1 MYQVSEAL
9 DKVISGSGRTFYA
22 RLNEISDGIQE
33 IVQTNFSTPD
43 SYFYVGG
50 AIASK
55 IEVSMFTKTQ
65 EFVKG
70 TEVRF
75 EIGAMADGAIEW
87 IPMGYFT
94 IKEQKKDRNLL
105 TFTAY
110 DRLESKLAKA
120 YKSKI
125 TKYPAESKEF
135 LTDISEQTGIEF
147 DTSKLSDSLMIDKIL
162 TVNDQSGEKTYKEPF
177 DGFTMQQVVGYI
189 AQLHGTFAIC
199 DRSGKVTFRWYEALA
214 TDYPGKI
221 GDTAGSYLKDQNL
234 SFIYNTIEFLKESH
248 TYLIKTNRYF
258 DDLLQSETMCQISG
272 ISCDTENDHYES
284 GTNINTNLS
293 NPVMTQEWL
302 NKILKK
308 IKDMSYYPV
317 SFSFMGDPRLDVGD
331 IVTIVDAK
339 NNLIDVPVMQH
350 TITFDGGLL
359 SEVASYGFEEK
370 EAKSPSQIAL
380 QRVKD
385 DILTLQEITA
395 KKATF
400 YQLNAV
406 DAKITN
412 LQASSITVNDAN
424 ILFARLDKANIEQ
437 GWITSVMI
445 GDAQITNAKIQGM
458 SADKLTAGTID
469 ASIITVKNLDAD
481 SITVG
486 KINWKQ
492 LSDDVNTTITDSKNT
507 ANNALNAANSSVQN
521 VIIEY
526 YSSTSKDQPVNGT
539 WQTDSPDW
547 VEGRYI
553 WCRTK
558 TVTKSGVIS
567 YSDASCITGNTGAK
581 GDKGIP
587 GINGENGKTT
597 YLHIAYANSA
607 DGTSGFSTNDSTNK
621 LYIGQYIDFIEAD
634 SILPSAYQWT
644 KIKGDTG
651 AKGEDGVSP
660 VASVTKTGNVTTITI
675 TDKNGTHTQKVT
687 DGTNGTPGAPG
698 ADGRTSY
705 FHAKYSNDGGK
716 TFTANNGEA
725 TGDWIGTYTDFV
737 EADSMNVG
745 AYTWVKI
752 KGDQGVQGVKAL
764 QPTRNWTGTFTT
776 IGMVQGAVIGDFN
789 RTPVVGDVFLNLDGS
804 SNTGTWEVTAISGTN
819 VSIKLLAYVKS
830 KGADGKNGSSVTIT
844 SKSVT
849 YQTSVSGVTVPS
861 GTWNADVPN
870 VPNGQYLWTR
880 TVVNYSDGTSIT
892 SYSVG
897 YKGVN
902 GSNGSNGKGV
912 QSTAVTYQAWG
923 NGTNTPTGG
932 WSPTPLD
939 TSADKPY
946 LWTRT
951 IITYTDGSS
960 STSYSVGSTLKGVSV
975 GARNLAESTNQG
987 ITGWYWGMQTG
998 GYTRSEV
1005 VENNVKTC
1013 KLLRDSVAQTG
1024 WSVIYY
1030 DRIGRYKWEP
1040 DTVYTVSVDVKP
1052 SVSTAIGIS
1061 FREGNGTNNLITS
1074 ERSETIQAQANKW
1087 NRLVWNVKTVSTLP
1101 TSTGQVLYA
1110 TGMNSGTGVWYQ
1122 FKNLKIEKGN
1132 QATDWTPAPEDV
1144 DSGINNAQST
1154 ANSASSKADT
1164 AQSSANAAQSTANSA
1179 SSKADTAQSSANAAQ
1194 STANS
1199 ALSTANAAKK
1209 NEYIA
1214 FSGEGNSVGY
1224 FLIATL
1230 KVISNYINDDF
1241 ILEANSRG
1249 FGFSRIQ
1256 VRFKSGNTTDPTLE
1270 SYKQEGDG
1278 NWYIA
1283 KAATST
1289 WNIYCSK
1296 NEAWA
1301 RCSVTGLSYKSGYI
1315 SLTWGS
1321 GNASLPDNA
1330 IRATQMVS
1338 QAVWCY
1344 KNNQAYIDGSN
1355 LYASTVTA
1363 DKIAARSI
1371 SAEKMAVG
1379 TITAAS
1385 GILADSVITNAKIA
1399 DGAITNAKIANATI
1413 ESAKIK
1419 SIDAAKIT
1427 TGTITGL
1434 DAIFNRSFKVDSP
1447 YSDTDSFVIESSS
1460 NGVTIA
1466 TRTKGVVSSTND
1478 NKMFLGNDGLDI
1490 RCGTGPMRIWANDI
1504 LTIRTDSAGQINLEV
1519 QGLNSPNPPVY
1530 VKSDAGAFKIYH
1542 EGNFGSSASYKTG
1555 LKIGSIT
1562 QGSSVT
1568 DFYVPLAT
1576 TSASGLISA
1585 DEKKKINVD
1594 YLPKSGGTIDNS
1606 NVDVLGLNCTSG
1618 TMSTLRFYGS
1628 GKRLGSVGFNAQNS
1642 SLYRWNT
1649 SGTAYRI
1656 LDENDLP
1663 LMADSGW
1670 VNITL
1675 GSGITAVSYI
1685 GARARKIG
1693 NIVNVVMGV
1702 TGATAAFQTLGTL
1715 AQGYRPPKEIN
1726 LAARYYNS
1734 PTTAISIGTDGTIK
1748 VLQTAS
1754 GGSSYNASGAIS
1766 FSITYFI

>member
-22 RLNEISDGIQE
+22 RLNGISEGIQE

-50 AIASK
+50 ATASK
-55 IEVSMFTKTQ
+55 IEVSMFTKSQ
-65 EFVKG
+65 DFVKG
-70 TEVRF
+70 TEVRL
-75 EIGAMADGAIEW
+75 EIGATADGTIEW

-125 TKYPAESKEF
+125 VKYPVESKEF
-135 LTDISEQTGIEF
+135 LTDISEQTGVEF

-162 TVNDQSGEKTYKEPF
+162 TVNDQSGEKSYKEPF

-189 AQLHGTFAIC
+189 AQLHGTFAVC
-199 DRSGKVTFRWYEALA
+199 DRNGKVTFRWYGALA
-214 TDYPGKI
+214 TDHPGKI

-302 NKILKK
+302 NKILEK

-370 EAKSPSQIAL
+370 EVKSPSEIAL

-385 DILTLQEITA
+385 DVLSLREITA

-400 YQLNAV
+400 NQLNAV

-621 LYIGQYIDFIEAD
+621 LYIGQYIDFIEED
-634 SILPSAYQWT
+634 STLPSAYQWT

-651 AKGEDGVSP
+651 AKGD
-660 VASVTKTGNVTTITI
+660 
-675 TDKNGTHTQKVT
+675 
-687 DGTNGTPGAPG
+687 
-698 ADGRTSY
+698 
-705 FHAKYSNDGGK
+705 
-716 TFTANNGEA
+716 
-725 TGDWIGTYTDFV
+725 
-737 EADSMNVG
+737 
-745 AYTWVKI
+745 
-752 KGDQGVQGVKAL
+752 KGDQGVKAL

-912 QSTAVTYQAWG
+912 QSTSVSYQAWG

-975 GARNLAESTNQG
+975 GGRNLLKGTSKEEQKYNYPSGTDFKDVYNSNVTVPSNKGANTYTLSFWAKSTVNGDKFVTHFYDPSNVISIVSSQG
-987 ITGWYWGMQTG
+987 YNTNAGDGRCPFTLSTTWTKYWVT
-998 GYTRSEV
+998 
-1005 VENNVKTC
+1005 
-1013 KLLRDSVAQTG
+1013 
-1024 WSVIYY
+1024 
-1030 DRIGRYKWEP
+1030 
-1040 DTVYTVSVDVKP
+1040 YTVPEDGKARKVICP
-1052 SVSTAIGIS
+1052 
-1061 FREGNGTNNLITS
+1061 
-1074 ERSETIQAQANKW
+1074 
-1087 NRLVWNVKTVSTLP
+1087 RL
-1101 TSTGQVLYA
+1101 Y
-1110 TGMNSGTGVWYQ
+1110 GTGRGESDKGTGTLS
-1122 FKNLKIEKGN
+1122 FKGVKIELGN
-1132 QATDWTPAPEDV
+1132 IATDWTPAPEDV

-1164 AQSSANAAQSTANSA
+1164 AQNSANAAQSTANSA

-1256 VRFKSGNTTDPTLE
+1256 VRFKSGNTTDPALE

-1283 KAATST
+1283 KTATST

-1301 RCSVTGLSYKSGYI
+1301 RCSVTGLSYKSDCI

-1434 DAIFNRSFKVDSP
+1434 DAVFNRSFKVDSP

-1542 EGNFGSSASYKTG
+1542 EGNFGSSASYTTG

-1562 QGSSVT
+1562 QGSST
-1568 DFYVPLAT
+1568 TNFYVPLAT

-1594 YLPKSGGTIDNS
+1594 YLPKSGGTISNS
-1606 NVDVLGLNCTSG
+1606 NANVLDLNCTSG

-1663 LMADSGW
+1663 LMTDSGW

-1675 GSGITAVSYI
+1675 SSGITAVSYI
-1685 GARARKIG
+1685 GARVRKIG

-1715 AQGYRPPKEIN
+1715 AQGYRPSKEIN

-1734 PTTAISIGTDGTIK
+1734 PTTAIAIGTDGIIK
-1748 VLQTAS
+1748 LLQTAS
-1754 GGSSYNASGAIS
+1754 GGSSYDASGAIS

>member
-9 DKVISGSGRTFYA
+9 DGVISGSGRTFYA

-55 IEVSMFTKTQ
+55 IEVSMFTKSQ

-70 TEVRF
+70 TEVKL
-75 EIGAMADGAIEW
+75 EIGAMADSTIEW

-125 TKYPAESKEF
+125 AKYPAESKEF

-162 TVNDQSGEKTYKEPF
+162 TVNDQSGEKSYKEPF

-199 DRSGKVTFRWYEALA
+199 DRNGKVTFRWYGALA
-214 TDYPGKI
+214 TDHPGKI

-302 NKILKK
+302 NKILEK

-370 EAKSPSQIAL
+370 ETKSPSQIAL

-400 YQLNAV
+400 NQLNAV

-445 GDAQITNAKIQGM
+445 GDAQITNAKI
-458 SADKLTAGTID
+458 
-469 ASIITVKNLDAD
+469 
-481 SITVG
+481 
-486 KINWKQ
+486 
-492 LSDDVNTTITDSKNT
+492 
-507 ANNALNAANSSVQN
+507 
-521 VIIEY
+521 
-526 YSSTSKDQPVNGT
+526 
-539 WQTDSPDW
+539 
-547 VEGRYI
+547 
-553 WCRTK
+553 
-558 TVTKSGVIS
+558 
-567 YSDASCITGNTGAK
+567 
-581 GDKGIP
+581 
-587 GINGENGKTT
+587 
-597 YLHIAYANSA
+597 
-607 DGTSGFSTNDSTNK
+607 
-621 LYIGQYIDFIEAD
+621 
-634 SILPSAYQWT
+634 
-644 KIKGDTG
+644 
-651 AKGEDGVSP
+651 
-660 VASVTKTGNVTTITI
+660 
-675 TDKNGTHTQKVT
+675 
-687 DGTNGTPGAPG
+687 
-698 ADGRTSY
+698 
-705 FHAKYSNDGGK
+705 
-716 TFTANNGEA
+716 
-725 TGDWIGTYTDFV
+725 
-737 EADSMNVG
+737 
-745 AYTWVKI
+745 
-752 KGDQGVQGVKAL
+752 
-764 QPTRNWTGTFTT
+764 
-776 IGMVQGAVIGDFN
+776 
-789 RTPVVGDVFLNLDGS
+789 
-804 SNTGTWEVTAISGTN
+804 
-819 VSIKLLAYVKS
+819 
-830 KGADGKNGSSVTIT
+830 
-844 SKSVT
+844 
-849 YQTSVSGVTVPS
+849 
-861 GTWNADVPN
+861 
-870 VPNGQYLWTR
+870 
-880 TVVNYSDGTSIT
+880 
-892 SYSVG
+892 
-897 YKGVN
+897 
-902 GSNGSNGKGV
+902 
-912 QSTAVTYQAWG
+912 
-923 NGTNTPTGG
+923 
-932 WSPTPLD
+932 
-939 TSADKPY
+939 
-946 LWTRT
+946 
-951 IITYTDGSS
+951 
-960 STSYSVGSTLKGVSV
+960 
-975 GARNLAESTNQG
+975 
-987 ITGWYWGMQTG
+987 
-998 GYTRSEV
+998 
-1005 VENNVKTC
+1005 
-1013 KLLRDSVAQTG
+1013 
-1024 WSVIYY
+1024 
-1030 DRIGRYKWEP
+1030 
-1040 DTVYTVSVDVKP
+1040 
-1052 SVSTAIGIS
+1052 
-1061 FREGNGTNNLITS
+1061 
-1074 ERSETIQAQANKW
+1074 
-1087 NRLVWNVKTVSTLP
+1087 
-1101 TSTGQVLYA
+1101 
-1110 TGMNSGTGVWYQ
+1110 
-1122 FKNLKIEKGN
+1122 
-1132 QATDWTPAPEDV
+1132 
-1144 DSGINNAQST
+1144 
-1154 ANSASSKADT
+1154 
-1164 AQSSANAAQSTANSA
+1164 
-1179 SSKADTAQSSANAAQ
+1179 
-1194 STANS
+1194 
-1199 ALSTANAAKK
+1199 
-1209 NEYIA
+1209 
-1214 FSGEGNSVGY
+1214 
-1224 FLIATL
+1224 
-1230 KVISNYINDDF
+1230 
-1241 ILEANSRG
+1241 
-1249 FGFSRIQ
+1249 
-1256 VRFKSGNTTDPTLE
+1256 
-1270 SYKQEGDG
+1270 
-1278 NWYIA
+1278 
-1283 KAATST
+1283 
-1289 WNIYCSK
+1289 
-1296 NEAWA
+1296 
-1301 RCSVTGLSYKSGYI
+1301 
-1315 SLTWGS
+1315 
-1321 GNASLPDNA
+1321 
-1330 IRATQMVS
+1330 
-1338 QAVWCY
+1338 
-1344 KNNQAYIDGSN
+1344 
-1355 LYASTVTA
+1355 
-1363 DKIAARSI
+1363 
-1371 SAEKMAVG
+1371 
-1379 TITAAS
+1379 
-1385 GILADSVITNAKIA
+1385 
-1399 DGAITNAKIANATI
+1399 
-1413 ESAKIK
+1413 K
-1419 SIDAAKIT
+1419 SIDATKIT

-1447 YSDTDSFVIESSS
+1447 YSDTDSFIIESSS

-1466 TRTKGVVSSTND
+1466 TRTKGVVASTND
-1478 NKMFLGNDGLDI
+1478 NRMFLGNEGLDI

-1504 LTIRTDSAGQINLEV
+1504 LTIRTDSEGQINLEV
-1519 QGLNSPNPPVY
+1519 QGLNSPDPPVY

-1576 TSASGLISA
+1576 TSTSGLISA

-1594 YLPKSGGTIDNS
+1594 YLPKSGGTIDNP

-1663 LMADSGW
+1663 LMTDSGW

-1675 GSGITAVSYI
+1675 SSGITAVSYI
-1685 GARARKIG
+1685 GARVRKIG

-1715 AQGYRPPKEIN
+1715 AQGYRPTKEIN

-1734 PTTAISIGTDGTIK
+1734 PTTAIAIGTDGAIK

>member
-55 IEVSMFTKTQ
+55 IEVSMFTKSQ
-65 EFVKG
+65 KFVKG

-75 EIGAMADGAIEW
+75 EIGATADGTIEW

-125 TKYPAESKEF
+125 VKYPVESKEF
-135 LTDISEQTGIEF
+135 LTDISEQTGVEF

-199 DRSGKVTFRWYEALA
+199 DRNGKVTFRWYEALT

-272 ISCDTENDHYES
+272 ISCDTENNHYES

-331 IVTIVDAK
+331 VVTIVDAK

-359 SEVASYGFEEK
+359 SEVSSYGFEEK
-370 EAKSPSQIAL
+370 EVKSPSEIAL
-380 QRVKD
+380 QRIKD
-385 DILTLQEITA
+385 DILSLQEITA

-400 YQLNAV
+400 NQLNAV

-412 LQASSITVNDAN
+412 LQASTITVNDAN
-424 ILFARLDKANIEQ
+424 ILFARLDKANIQQ
-437 GWITSVMI
+437 GWITNVMI

-526 YSSTSKDQPVNGT
+526 YSSTSKDQPVNGM

-547 VEGRYI
+547 VEGRYV

-567 YSDASCITGNTGAK
+567 YSDASCITGNTGAQ
-581 GDKGIP
+581 GDRGIP
-587 GINGENGKTT
+587 GINGENGQTS

-634 SILPSAYQWT
+634 STLPSAYQWT

-660 VASVTKTGNVTTITI
+660 IASVTKSGNVTTITI

-687 DGTNGTPGAPG
+687 DGTNGTPGASG

-725 TGDWIGTYTDFV
+725 TGDWIGTYTDFT
-737 EADSMNVG
+737 EADSMSVV

-752 KGDQGVQGVKAL
+752 KGDKGDQGVQGAQGKDGKTYYTWIKYADSATSGMSDNPTGKKYIGFAYNKSTATESTNYSDYAWSLIKGDTGSQGVKGDTGATGNGIKSITYYYAKTTTQTAPSANSITATTMPQIDSTNKYL
-764 QPTRNWTGTFTT
+764 WQKEVITYTNSQTQTSVLLLAVYGNTGAKGDKGDQGVQGKGIKSIKGQYYLSSSKISLVGGTWSDTQPTWTEGSYIWTRSYIVWSDDTITT
-776 IGMVQGAVIGDFN
+776 T
-789 RTPVVGDVFLNLDGS
+789 TPILANALNTANS
-804 SNTGTWEVTAISGTN
+804 VANTALST
-819 VSIKLLAYVKS
+819 
-830 KGADGKNGSSVTIT
+830 ADGKNAVF
-844 SKSVT
+844 
-849 YQTSVSGVTVPS
+849 YQPNQPS
-861 GTWNADVPN
+861 
-870 VPNGQYLWTR
+870 
-880 TVVNYSDGTSIT
+880 
-892 SYSVG
+892 
-897 YKGVN
+897 
-902 GSNGSNGKGV
+902 
-912 QSTAVTYQAWG
+912 
-923 NGTNTPTGG
+923 
-932 WSPTPLD
+932 
-939 TSADKPY
+939 
-946 LWTRT
+946 
-951 IITYTDGSS
+951 
-960 STSYSVGSTLKGVSV
+960 
-975 GARNLAESTNQG
+975 
-987 ITGWYWGMQTG
+987 
-998 GYTRSEV
+998 
-1005 VENNVKTC
+1005 
-1013 KLLRDSVAQTG
+1013 
-1024 WSVIYY
+1024 
-1030 DRIGRYKWEP
+1030 
-1040 DTVYTVSVDVKP
+1040 
-1052 SVSTAIGIS
+1052 
-1061 FREGNGTNNLITS
+1061 
-1074 ERSETIQAQANKW
+1074 
-1087 NRLVWNVKTVSTLP
+1087 
-1101 TSTGQVLYA
+1101 A
-1110 TGMNSGTGVWYQ
+1110 TGRKTNDVWYDT
-1122 FKNLKIEKGN
+1122 GN
-1132 QATDWTPAPEDV
+1132 ENAMYYFDGKLWV
-1144 DSGINNAQST
+1144 KKVFGNNALD
-1154 ANSASSKADT
+1154 NISASKITTGTLD
-1164 AQSSANAAQSTANSA
+1164 
-1179 SSKADTAQSSANAAQ
+1179 
-1194 STANS
+1194 
-1199 ALSTANAAKK
+1199 AKK
-1209 NEYIA
+1209 
-1214 FSGEGNSVGY
+1214 VT
-1224 FLIATL
+1224 LINLDA
-1230 KVISNYINDDF
+1230 
-1241 ILEANSRG
+1241 
-1249 FGFSRIQ
+1249 
-1256 VRFKSGNTTDPTLE
+1256 
-1270 SYKQEGDG
+1270 
-1278 NWYIA
+1278 
-1283 KAATST
+1283 
-1289 WNIYCSK
+1289 
-1296 NEAWA
+1296 
-1301 RCSVTGLSYKSGYI
+1301 
-1315 SLTWGS
+1315 GS
-1321 GNASLPDNA
+1321 
-1330 IRATQMVS
+1330 
-1338 QAVWCY
+1338 
-1344 KNNQAYIDGSN
+1344 
-1355 LYASTVTA
+1355 
-1363 DKIAARSI
+1363 
-1371 SAEKMAVG
+1371 
-1379 TITAAS
+1379 
-1385 GILADSVITNAKIA
+1385 
-1399 DGAITNAKIANATI
+1399 
-1413 ESAKIK
+1413 
-1419 SIDAAKIT
+1419 IT

-1447 YSDTDSFVIESSS
+1447 YSDTDSFIIESSS

-1466 TRTKGVVSSTND
+1466 TRTKGVVASTND
-1478 NKMFLGNDGLDI
+1478 NRMFLGNEGLDI

-1504 LTIRTDSAGQINLEV
+1504 LTIRTDSEGQINLEV

-1685 GARARKIG
+1685 GARVRKIG

-1715 AQGYRPPKEIN
+1715 TQGYRPSKEIN

-1734 PTTAISIGTDGTIK
+1734 PTTAIAIGTDGAIK
-1748 VLQTAS
+1748 LLQTAS

>member
-22 RLNEISDGIQE
+22 RLNGISDGIQE

-55 IEVSMFTKTQ
+55 IEVSMFTKSQ

-70 TEVRF
+70 TEVKL
-75 EIGAMADGAIEW
+75 EIGATADSTIEW

-125 TKYPAESKEF
+125 VKYPVESKEF
-135 LTDISEQTGIEF
+135 LTDISEQTGVEF
-147 DTSKLSDSLMIDKIL
+147 NTSKLSDSLMIDKIL

-199 DRSGKVTFRWYEALA
+199 DRNGKVTFRWYEALT
-214 TDYPGKI
+214 TDHPGKI

-272 ISCDTENDHYES
+272 ISCDTENNHYES

-331 IVTIVDAK
+331 VVTIVDAK

-359 SEVASYGFEEK
+359 SEVSSYGFEEK
-370 EAKSPSQIAL
+370 EVKSPSEIAL
-380 QRVKD
+380 QRIKD
-385 DILTLQEITA
+385 DILSLQEITA

-400 YQLNAV
+400 NQLNAV

-412 LQASSITVNDAN
+412 LQASTITVNDAN
-424 ILFARLDKANIEQ
+424 ILFARLDKANIQQ
-437 GWITSVMI
+437 GWITNVMI

-526 YSSTSKDQPVNGT
+526 YSSTSKDQPVNGM

-547 VEGRYI
+547 VEGRYV

-567 YSDASCITGNTGAK
+567 YSDASCITGNTGAQ
-581 GDKGIP
+581 GDRGIP
-587 GINGENGKTT
+587 GINGENGQTS

-634 SILPSAYQWT
+634 STLPSAYQWT

-660 VASVTKTGNVTTITI
+660 IASVTKSGNVTTITI

-687 DGTNGTPGAPG
+687 DGTNGTPGASG

-725 TGDWIGTYTDFV
+725 TGDWIGTYTDFT
-737 EADSMNVG
+737 EADSMSVV

-752 KGDQGVQGVKAL
+752 KGDKGDQGVQGKGIKSIKGQYYLSSSKISLVGGTWSDT
-764 QPTRNWTGTFTT
+764 QPTWTEGSYIWTRSYIVWSDDTITT
-776 IGMVQGAVIGDFN
+776 T
-789 RTPVVGDVFLNLDGS
+789 TPILANALNTANS
-804 SNTGTWEVTAISGTN
+804 VANTALST
-819 VSIKLLAYVKS
+819 
-830 KGADGKNGSSVTIT
+830 ADGKNAVF
-844 SKSVT
+844 
-849 YQTSVSGVTVPS
+849 YQPNQPS
-861 GTWNADVPN
+861 
-870 VPNGQYLWTR
+870 
-880 TVVNYSDGTSIT
+880 
-892 SYSVG
+892 
-897 YKGVN
+897 
-902 GSNGSNGKGV
+902 
-912 QSTAVTYQAWG
+912 
-923 NGTNTPTGG
+923 
-932 WSPTPLD
+932 
-939 TSADKPY
+939 
-946 LWTRT
+946 
-951 IITYTDGSS
+951 
-960 STSYSVGSTLKGVSV
+960 
-975 GARNLAESTNQG
+975 
-987 ITGWYWGMQTG
+987 
-998 GYTRSEV
+998 
-1005 VENNVKTC
+1005 
-1013 KLLRDSVAQTG
+1013 
-1024 WSVIYY
+1024 
-1030 DRIGRYKWEP
+1030 
-1040 DTVYTVSVDVKP
+1040 
-1052 SVSTAIGIS
+1052 
-1061 FREGNGTNNLITS
+1061 
-1074 ERSETIQAQANKW
+1074 
-1087 NRLVWNVKTVSTLP
+1087 
-1101 TSTGQVLYA
+1101 A
-1110 TGMNSGTGVWYQ
+1110 TGRKTNDVWYDT
-1122 FKNLKIEKGN
+1122 GN
-1132 QATDWTPAPEDV
+1132 ENAMYYFDGKLWVKKAF
-1144 DSGINNAQST
+1144 GNNALD
-1154 ANSASSKADT
+1154 NISASKITTGTLD
-1164 AQSSANAAQSTANSA
+1164 
-1179 SSKADTAQSSANAAQ
+1179 
-1194 STANS
+1194 
-1199 ALSTANAAKK
+1199 AKK
-1209 NEYIA
+1209 
-1214 FSGEGNSVGY
+1214 VT
-1224 FLIATL
+1224 LINLDA
-1230 KVISNYINDDF
+1230 
-1241 ILEANSRG
+1241 
-1249 FGFSRIQ
+1249 
-1256 VRFKSGNTTDPTLE
+1256 
-1270 SYKQEGDG
+1270 
-1278 NWYIA
+1278 
-1283 KAATST
+1283 
-1289 WNIYCSK
+1289 
-1296 NEAWA
+1296 
-1301 RCSVTGLSYKSGYI
+1301 
-1315 SLTWGS
+1315 GS
-1321 GNASLPDNA
+1321 
-1330 IRATQMVS
+1330 
-1338 QAVWCY
+1338 
-1344 KNNQAYIDGSN
+1344 
-1355 LYASTVTA
+1355 
-1363 DKIAARSI
+1363 
-1371 SAEKMAVG
+1371 
-1379 TITAAS
+1379 
-1385 GILADSVITNAKIA
+1385 
-1399 DGAITNAKIANATI
+1399 
-1413 ESAKIK
+1413 
-1419 SIDAAKIT
+1419 IT

-1434 DAIFNRSFKVDSP
+1434 DAIFNRSFTVNSP
-1447 YSDTDSFVIESSS
+1447 YSDTQSFIIEANQNNIIIGTRIKDVLYSTDDNSIIFS
-1460 NGVTIA
+1460 TTGVTLQGGNGVVGITAKHDVTI
-1466 TRTKGVVSSTND
+1466 GS
-1478 NKMFLGNDGLDI
+1478 DGGSIYLNAN
-1490 RCGTGPMRIWANDI
+1490 GTTYNDI
-1504 LTIRTDSAGQINLEV
+1504 PIYARNDLYT
-1519 QGLNSPNPPVY
+1519 
-1530 VKSDAGAFKIYH
+1530 FKILH
-1542 EGNFGSSASYKTG
+1542 EGNATLKSEFSSG
-1555 LKIGSIT
+1555 VEIGSISLGT
-1562 QGSSVT
+1562 LSMT
-1568 DFYVPLAT
+1568 LKVPLAST
-1576 TSASGLISA
+1576 TQSGLITAS
-1585 DEKKKINVD
+1585 EKSKLNTD
-1594 YLPKSGGTIDNS
+1594 YLPLTGGTLESS
-1606 NVDVLGLNCTSG
+1606 NVNVLGLNCTSG
-1618 TMSTLRFYGS
+1618 MMSTLRFYGS

-1663 LMADSGW
+1663 LMTDSGW

-1685 GARARKIG
+1685 GARVRKIG
-1693 NIVNVVMGV
+1693 SMVNVVMGV

-1715 AQGYRPPKEIN
+1715 AQGYRPTKEIN

-1734 PTTAISIGTDGTIK
+1734 PTAAISIGTDGTIK

-1754 GGSSYNASGAIS
+1754 GGTSYNASGAIS

>member
-22 RLNEISDGIQE
+22 RLNGISEGIQE

-50 AIASK
+50 ATASK
-55 IEVSMFTKTQ
+55 IEVSMFTKSQ
-65 EFVKG
+65 DFVKG
-70 TEVRF
+70 TEVRL
-75 EIGAMADGAIEW
+75 EIGATADGTIEW

-125 TKYPAESKEF
+125 VKYPVESKEF
-135 LTDISEQTGIEF
+135 LTDISEQTGVEF

-162 TVNDQSGEKTYKEPF
+162 TVNDQSGEKSYKEPF

-189 AQLHGTFAIC
+189 AQLHGTFAVC
-199 DRSGKVTFRWYEALA
+199 DRNGKVTFRWYGALA
-214 TDYPGKI
+214 TDHPGKI

-302 NKILKK
+302 NKILEK

-370 EAKSPSQIAL
+370 EVKSPSEIAL

-385 DILTLQEITA
+385 DVLSLREITA

-400 YQLNAV
+400 NQLNAV

-621 LYIGQYIDFIEAD
+621 LYIGQYIDFIEED
-634 SILPSAYQWT
+634 STLPSAYQWT

-651 AKGEDGVSP
+651 AKGD
-660 VASVTKTGNVTTITI
+660 
-675 TDKNGTHTQKVT
+675 
-687 DGTNGTPGAPG
+687 
-698 ADGRTSY
+698 
-705 FHAKYSNDGGK
+705 
-716 TFTANNGEA
+716 
-725 TGDWIGTYTDFV
+725 
-737 EADSMNVG
+737 
-745 AYTWVKI
+745 
-752 KGDQGVQGVKAL
+752 KGDQGVKAL

-912 QSTAVTYQAWG
+912 QSTSVSYQAWG

-975 GARNLAESTNQG
+975 GGRNLLKGTSKEEQKYNYPSGTDFKDVYNSNVTVPSNKGANTYTLSFWAKSTVNGDKFVTHFYDPSNVISIVSSQG
-987 ITGWYWGMQTG
+987 YNTNAGDGRCPFTLSTTWTKYWVT
-998 GYTRSEV
+998 
-1005 VENNVKTC
+1005 
-1013 KLLRDSVAQTG
+1013 
-1024 WSVIYY
+1024 
-1030 DRIGRYKWEP
+1030 
-1040 DTVYTVSVDVKP
+1040 YTVPEDGKARKVICP
-1052 SVSTAIGIS
+1052 
-1061 FREGNGTNNLITS
+1061 
-1074 ERSETIQAQANKW
+1074 
-1087 NRLVWNVKTVSTLP
+1087 RL
-1101 TSTGQVLYA
+1101 Y
-1110 TGMNSGTGVWYQ
+1110 GTGRGESDKGTGTLS
-1122 FKNLKIEKGN
+1122 FKGVKIELGN
-1132 QATDWTPAPEDV
+1132 IATDWTPAPEDV

-1164 AQSSANAAQSTANSA
+1164 AQNSANAAQSTANSA

-1256 VRFKSGNTTDPTLE
+1256 VRFKSGNTTDPALE

-1283 KAATST
+1283 KTATST

-1301 RCSVTGLSYKSGYI
+1301 RCSVTGLSYKSDYI

-1434 DAIFNRSFKVDSP
+1434 DAVFNRSFKVDSP

-1542 EGNFGSSASYKTG
+1542 EGNFGSSASYTTG

-1562 QGSSVT
+1562 QGSST
-1568 DFYVPLAT
+1568 TNFYVPLAT

-1594 YLPKSGGTIDNS
+1594 YLPKSGGTISNS
-1606 NVDVLGLNCTSG
+1606 NANVLDLNCTSG

-1663 LMADSGW
+1663 LMTDSGW

-1675 GSGITAVSYI
+1675 SSGITAVSYI
-1685 GARARKIG
+1685 GARVRKIG

-1715 AQGYRPPKEIN
+1715 AQGYRPSKEIN

-1734 PTTAISIGTDGTIK
+1734 PTTAIAIGTDGIIK
-1748 VLQTAS
+1748 LLQTAS
-1754 GGSSYNASGAIS
+1754 GGSSYDASGAIS

>member
-22 RLNEISDGIQE
+22 KLNGISDGIQE

-55 IEVSMFTKTQ
+55 IEVSMFTKSQ

-70 TEVRF
+70 TEVKL
-75 EIGAMADGAIEW
+75 EIGAMADGTIEW

-135 LTDISEQTGIEF
+135 LTDISEQTGVEF

-199 DRSGKVTFRWYEALA
+199 DRNGKVTFRWYGALA
-214 TDYPGKI
+214 TDHPGKI

-234 SFIYNTIEFLKESH
+234 SFVYNTIEFLKESH

-272 ISCDTENDHYES
+272 ISCDTENNHYES

-331 IVTIVDAK
+331 VVTIVDAK

-400 YQLNAV
+400 NQLNAV

-424 ILFARLDKANIEQ
+424 ILFARLDKANIQQ

-445 GDAQITNAKIQGM
+445 GDAQ
-458 SADKLTAGTID
+458 
-469 ASIITVKNLDAD
+469 
-481 SITVG
+481 
-486 KINWKQ
+486 
-492 LSDDVNTTITDSKNT
+492 
-507 ANNALNAANSSVQN
+507 
-521 VIIEY
+521 
-526 YSSTSKDQPVNGT
+526 
-539 WQTDSPDW
+539 
-547 VEGRYI
+547 
-553 WCRTK
+553 
-558 TVTKSGVIS
+558 
-567 YSDASCITGNTGAK
+567 
-581 GDKGIP
+581 
-587 GINGENGKTT
+587 
-597 YLHIAYANSA
+597 
-607 DGTSGFSTNDSTNK
+607 
-621 LYIGQYIDFIEAD
+621 
-634 SILPSAYQWT
+634 
-644 KIKGDTG
+644 
-651 AKGEDGVSP
+651 
-660 VASVTKTGNVTTITI
+660 
-675 TDKNGTHTQKVT
+675 
-687 DGTNGTPGAPG
+687 
-698 ADGRTSY
+698 
-705 FHAKYSNDGGK
+705 
-716 TFTANNGEA
+716 
-725 TGDWIGTYTDFV
+725 
-737 EADSMNVG
+737 
-745 AYTWVKI
+745 
-752 KGDQGVQGVKAL
+752 
-764 QPTRNWTGTFTT
+764 
-776 IGMVQGAVIGDFN
+776 
-789 RTPVVGDVFLNLDGS
+789 
-804 SNTGTWEVTAISGTN
+804 
-819 VSIKLLAYVKS
+819 
-830 KGADGKNGSSVTIT
+830 
-844 SKSVT
+844 
-849 YQTSVSGVTVPS
+849 
-861 GTWNADVPN
+861 
-870 VPNGQYLWTR
+870 
-880 TVVNYSDGTSIT
+880 
-892 SYSVG
+892 
-897 YKGVN
+897 
-902 GSNGSNGKGV
+902 
-912 QSTAVTYQAWG
+912 
-923 NGTNTPTGG
+923 
-932 WSPTPLD
+932 
-939 TSADKPY
+939 
-946 LWTRT
+946 
-951 IITYTDGSS
+951 
-960 STSYSVGSTLKGVSV
+960 
-975 GARNLAESTNQG
+975 
-987 ITGWYWGMQTG
+987 
-998 GYTRSEV
+998 
-1005 VENNVKTC
+1005 
-1013 KLLRDSVAQTG
+1013 
-1024 WSVIYY
+1024 
-1030 DRIGRYKWEP
+1030 
-1040 DTVYTVSVDVKP
+1040 
-1052 SVSTAIGIS
+1052 
-1061 FREGNGTNNLITS
+1061 
-1074 ERSETIQAQANKW
+1074 
-1087 NRLVWNVKTVSTLP
+1087 
-1101 TSTGQVLYA
+1101 
-1110 TGMNSGTGVWYQ
+1110 
-1122 FKNLKIEKGN
+1122 
-1132 QATDWTPAPEDV
+1132 
-1144 DSGINNAQST
+1144 
-1154 ANSASSKADT
+1154 
-1164 AQSSANAAQSTANSA
+1164 
-1179 SSKADTAQSSANAAQ
+1179 
-1194 STANS
+1194 
-1199 ALSTANAAKK
+1199 
-1209 NEYIA
+1209 
-1214 FSGEGNSVGY
+1214 
-1224 FLIATL
+1224 
-1230 KVISNYINDDF
+1230 
-1241 ILEANSRG
+1241 
-1249 FGFSRIQ
+1249 
-1256 VRFKSGNTTDPTLE
+1256 
-1270 SYKQEGDG
+1270 
-1278 NWYIA
+1278 
-1283 KAATST
+1283 
-1289 WNIYCSK
+1289 
-1296 NEAWA
+1296 
-1301 RCSVTGLSYKSGYI
+1301 
-1315 SLTWGS
+1315 
-1321 GNASLPDNA
+1321 
-1330 IRATQMVS
+1330 
-1338 QAVWCY
+1338 
-1344 KNNQAYIDGSN
+1344 
-1355 LYASTVTA
+1355 
-1363 DKIAARSI
+1363 
-1371 SAEKMAVG
+1371 
-1379 TITAAS
+1379 
-1385 GILADSVITNAKIA
+1385 
-1399 DGAITNAKIANATI
+1399 ITNAKIANATI

-1434 DAIFNRSFKVDSP
+1434 DAVFNRSFKVDSP

-1542 EGNFGSSASYKTG
+1542 EGNFGSSASYTTG

-1562 QGSSVT
+1562 QGSSAT
-1568 DFYVPLAT
+1568 NFYVPLAT

-1594 YLPKSGGTIDNS
+1594 YLPKSGGTISNS
-1606 NVDVLGLNCTSG
+1606 NANVLDLNCTSG

-1663 LMADSGW
+1663 LMTDSGW

-1675 GSGITAVSYI
+1675 SSKITAVSYI
-1685 GARARKIG
+1685 GARVRKIG

-1715 AQGYRPPKEIN
+1715 AQGYRPTKEIN

-1734 PTTAISIGTDGTIK
+1734 PTTAIAIGTDGTIK
-1748 VLQTAS
+1748 LLQTAS
-1754 GGSSYNASGAIS
+1754 GGSSYDASGAIS

>member
-22 RLNEISDGIQE
+22 RLNGISDGIQE

-621 LYIGQYIDFIEAD
+621 LYIGQYIDFIEED
-634 SILPSAYQWT
+634 STLPSAYQWT

-651 AKGEDGVSP
+651 AKGD
-660 VASVTKTGNVTTITI
+660 
-675 TDKNGTHTQKVT
+675 
-687 DGTNGTPGAPG
+687 
-698 ADGRTSY
+698 
-705 FHAKYSNDGGK
+705 
-716 TFTANNGEA
+716 
-725 TGDWIGTYTDFV
+725 
-737 EADSMNVG
+737 
-745 AYTWVKI
+745 
-752 KGDQGVQGVKAL
+752 KGDQGVKAL

-776 IGMVQGAVIGDFN
+776 IGIVQGAVIGDFN

-1179 SSKADTAQSSANAAQ
+1179 SSKADTAQSSANA
-1194 STANS
+1194 
-1199 ALSTANAAKK
+1199 
-1209 NEYIA
+1209 
-1214 FSGEGNSVGY
+1214 
-1224 FLIATL
+1224 
-1230 KVISNYINDDF
+1230 
-1241 ILEANSRG
+1241 
-1249 FGFSRIQ
+1249 
-1256 VRFKSGNTTDPTLE
+1256 
-1270 SYKQEGDG
+1270 
-1278 NWYIA
+1278 
-1283 KAATST
+1283 
-1289 WNIYCSK
+1289 
-1296 NEAWA
+1296 
-1301 RCSVTGLSYKSGYI
+1301 
-1315 SLTWGS
+1315 
-1321 GNASLPDNA
+1321 
-1330 IRATQMVS
+1330 
-1338 QAVWCY
+1338 
-1344 KNNQAYIDGSN
+1344 
-1355 LYASTVTA
+1355 
-1363 DKIAARSI
+1363 
-1371 SAEKMAVG
+1371 
-1379 TITAAS
+1379 
-1385 GILADSVITNAKIA
+1385 
-1399 DGAITNAKIANATI
+1399 
-1413 ESAKIK
+1413 
-1419 SIDAAKIT
+1419 
-1427 TGTITGL
+1427 
-1434 DAIFNRSFKVDSP
+1434 
-1447 YSDTDSFVIESSS
+1447 
-1460 NGVTIA
+1460 
-1466 TRTKGVVSSTND
+1466 
-1478 NKMFLGNDGLDI
+1478 
-1490 RCGTGPMRIWANDI
+1490 
-1504 LTIRTDSAGQINLEV
+1504 
-1519 QGLNSPNPPVY
+1519 
-1530 VKSDAGAFKIYH
+1530 
-1542 EGNFGSSASYKTG
+1542 
-1555 LKIGSIT
+1555 
-1562 QGSSVT
+1562 
-1568 DFYVPLAT
+1568 
-1576 TSASGLISA
+1576 
-1585 DEKKKINVD
+1585 
-1594 YLPKSGGTIDNS
+1594 
-1606 NVDVLGLNCTSG
+1606 
-1618 TMSTLRFYGS
+1618 
-1628 GKRLGSVGFNAQNS
+1628 
-1642 SLYRWNT
+1642 
-1649 SGTAYRI
+1649 
-1656 LDENDLP
+1656 
-1663 LMADSGW
+1663 
-1670 VNITL
+1670 
-1675 GSGITAVSYI
+1675 
-1685 GARARKIG
+1685 
-1693 NIVNVVMGV
+1693 
-1702 TGATAAFQTLGTL
+1702 
-1715 AQGYRPPKEIN
+1715 
-1726 LAARYYNS
+1726 
-1734 PTTAISIGTDGTIK
+1734 
-1748 VLQTAS
+1748 
-1754 GGSSYNASGAIS
+1754 
-1766 FSITYFI
+1766 

>member
-55 IEVSMFTKTQ
+55 IEVSMFTKSQ
-65 EFVKG
+65 VFVKG
-70 TEVRF
+70 TEVKL
-75 EIGAMADGAIEW
+75 EIGAMADGTIEW

-94 IKEQKKDRNLL
+94 IKGQKKDRNLL

-135 LTDISEQTGIEF
+135 LTDISEQTGVEF

-162 TVNDQSGEKTYKEPF
+162 TVNDQSGEKSYKEPF

-199 DRSGKVTFRWYEALA
+199 DRNGKVTFRWYGALT
-214 TDYPGKI
+214 TDRPGKI
-221 GDTAGSYLKDQNL
+221 EDTTGSYLKDQNL

-302 NKILKK
+302 NKILEK

-492 LSDDVNTTITDSKNT
+492 LSDDINTTITDSKNT

-621 LYIGQYIDFIEAD
+621 LYIGQYIDFIEED
-634 SILPSAYQWT
+634 STLPSAYQWT

-660 VASVTKTGNVTTITI
+660 IASVTKSGNVTTITI

-687 DGTNGTPGAPG
+687 DGTNGTPGASG

-776 IGMVQGAVIGDFN
+776 IGMVQWAVIGDFN

-975 GARNLAESTNQG
+975 GGRNLLKGTSKEEQTYNYPNGTDFKDVYNSNVTVPSNKGANTYTLSFWAKSTVNGDKFVTHFYDPSNVISIVSSQG
-987 ITGWYWGMQTG
+987 YNTNAGDGRCPFTLSTTWTKYWVT
-998 GYTRSEV
+998 
-1005 VENNVKTC
+1005 
-1013 KLLRDSVAQTG
+1013 
-1024 WSVIYY
+1024 
-1030 DRIGRYKWEP
+1030 
-1040 DTVYTVSVDVKP
+1040 YTVPEDGKARKVICP
-1052 SVSTAIGIS
+1052 
-1061 FREGNGTNNLITS
+1061 
-1074 ERSETIQAQANKW
+1074 
-1087 NRLVWNVKTVSTLP
+1087 RL
-1101 TSTGQVLYA
+1101 Y
-1110 TGMNSGTGVWYQ
+1110 GTGRGESDKGTGTLS
-1122 FKNLKIEKGN
+1122 FKGVKIELGN
-1132 QATDWTPAPEDV
+1132 IATDWAPAPEDV

-1283 KAATST
+1283 KTATST

-1434 DAIFNRSFKVDSP
+1434 DAVFNRSFKVDSP

-1504 LTIRTDSAGQINLEV
+1504 LTVRTDSAGQINLEV
-1519 QGLNSPNPPVY
+1519 QGLNSSNPPVY

-1542 EGNFGSSASYKTG
+1542 EGNFGSSASYTTG

-1562 QGSSVT
+1562 QGSST
-1568 DFYVPLAT
+1568 TNFYVPLAT

-1594 YLPKSGGTIDNS
+1594 YLPKSGGTISNS
-1606 NVDVLGLNCTSG
+1606 NVNVLDLNCTSG

-1663 LMADSGW
+1663 LMTDSGW

-1675 GSGITAVSYI
+1675 SSGITAVSYI
-1685 GARARKIG
+1685 GARVRKIG

-1715 AQGYRPPKEIN
+1715 AQGYRPSKEIN

-1734 PTTAISIGTDGTIK
+1734 PTTAIAIGTDGAIK
-1748 VLQTAS
+1748 LLQTAS

>member
-55 IEVSMFTKTQ
+55 IEVSMFTKSQ
-65 EFVKG
+65 VFVKG
-70 TEVRF
+70 TEVKL
-75 EIGAMADGAIEW
+75 EIGAMADGTIEW

-94 IKEQKKDRNLL
+94 IKGQKKDRNLL

-135 LTDISEQTGIEF
+135 LTDISEQTGVEF

-162 TVNDQSGEKTYKEPF
+162 TVNDQSGEKSYKEPF

-199 DRSGKVTFRWYEALA
+199 DRNGKVTFRWYGALT
-214 TDYPGKI
+214 TDRPGKI
-221 GDTAGSYLKDQNL
+221 EDTTGSYLKDQNL

-302 NKILKK
+302 NKVLEK

-331 IVTIVDAK
+331 VVTIVDAK

-621 LYIGQYIDFIEAD
+621 LYIGQYIDFIEED
-634 SILPSAYQWT
+634 STLPSAYQWT

-651 AKGEDGVSP
+651 AKGD
-660 VASVTKTGNVTTITI
+660 
-675 TDKNGTHTQKVT
+675 
-687 DGTNGTPGAPG
+687 
-698 ADGRTSY
+698 
-705 FHAKYSNDGGK
+705 
-716 TFTANNGEA
+716 
-725 TGDWIGTYTDFV
+725 
-737 EADSMNVG
+737 
-745 AYTWVKI
+745 
-752 KGDQGVQGVKAL
+752 KGDQGVKAL

-987 ITGWYWGMQTG
+987 ITGWYWMMQTG

-1179 SSKADTAQSSANAAQ
+1179 
-1194 STANS
+1194 
-1199 ALSTANAAKK
+1199 LSTANAAKK

-1256 VRFKSGNTTDPTLE
+1256 ARFKSGNTTDPALE

-1283 KAATST
+1283 KTATST

-1301 RCSVTGLSYKSGYI
+1301 RCSVTGLSYKSDCI

-1434 DAIFNRSFKVDSP
+1434 DAVFNRSFKVDSP

-1542 EGNFGSSASYKTG
+1542 EGNFGSSASYTTG

-1562 QGSSVT
+1562 QGSST
-1568 DFYVPLAT
+1568 TNFYVPLAT

-1594 YLPKSGGTIDNS
+1594 YLPKSGGTISNS
-1606 NVDVLGLNCTSG
+1606 NANVLDLNCTSG

-1663 LMADSGW
+1663 LMTDSGW

-1675 GSGITAVSYI
+1675 SSGITAVSYI